1 MLDPPSLDA
10 IMELLSIFRMP
21 PFFFFFHNHF
31 TLLDSWKYFA
41 FAGTNDLLGFVE
53 IEGVLSLAGIKDLL
67 NFVGIKDLPGFTF
80 LELRIS

>member
-21 PFFFFFHNHF
+21 PFFFYNHF

-41 FAGTNDLLGFVE
+41 FAGTNNLLGFAE
-53 IEGVLSLAGIKDLL
+53 IESVLSLAGIKDLL

>member
-1 MLDPPSLDA
+1 MLDPLSLDV
-10 IMELLSIFRMP
+10 IMELLSIFGCLH
-21 PFFFFFHNHF
+21 FFYNHF

-67 NFVGIKDLPGFTF
+67 SFVGIKDLPGFTF

>member
-1 MLDPPSLDA
+1 MLDPLSLDA

-21 PFFFFFHNHF
+21 PFFFFYNHF

-41 FAGTNDLLGFVE
+41 FAGTNDLLGFAE

-67 NFVGIKDLPGFTF
+67 SFVGIKDLPGFTF
-80 LELRIS
+80 LESRIS